1 MLTALLKGRLEAN
14 VSALTL
20 NRGAPGIHG
29 ITLYNSLNVLKKKK
43 KPKQRVSSSVE
54 DKLPNGG
61 SKELLIRFLL
71 FCGIISSTA
80 LLGVTS
86 QEHHPILS
94 PEDSFKSKKPGPHH
108 FLLCAVSWEVL

>member
-43 KPKQRVSSSVE
+43 SLSK
-54 DKLPNGG
+54 G
-61 SKELLIRFLL
+61 SL
-71 FCGIISSTA
+71 A
-80 LLGVTS
+80 
-86 QEHHPILS
+86 Q
-94 PEDSFKSKKPGPHH
+94 
-108 FLLCAVSWEVL
+108 